1 MMAPVR
7 GADQRLSRRS
17 DFTKVM
23 RHGRRSRSRLL
34 RLAAH
39 ENGLNHNRYGF
50 AISRRVGNAVVRNK
64 ARRRLRSIIRQT
76 VLTTGNDI
84 VITADPIVSN
94 ASFREITQAFESIA
108 LKLSLIEGF
117 E

>member
-1 MMAPVR
+1 MAAVR
-7 GADQRLSRRS
+7 VADQRLSRRS

-39 ENGLNHNRYGF
+39 DNGRNHNRYGF

-76 VLTTGNDI
+76 ALTTGNDI
-84 VITADPIVSN
+84 VITADPTVRN
-94 ASFREITQAFESIA
+94 ASFREIAQAFENIA
-108 LKLSLIEGF
+108 LKLSLIDSF